1 MQTESLQINKNPS
14 KIETMIYPSQIEI
27 SQKALKNNLLF
38 LKTFYGESVRI
49 SSVVKANAYGHGI
62 EQFVPLAENCGIDHF
77 SVFSIDEAYRVK
89 RSLKNH
95 ADIMIMGW
103 IAPQDIEWAIRNDIE
118 IYVFELL
125 TLEKAVES
133 ARNQDKKAL
142 IHLEIETGMNRTG
155 LTYEAMKKAVRFIH
169 KNNDFIQVRGLCTHY
184 AGAESISNYVRVQ
197 GQIKNFN
204 RTHKWL
210 VKRGIVPDMLHTAC
224 SAASIAYPKT
234 HFDMVRIGILQY
246 GFWPSPETF
255 IHYNHDKSDKTDPLE
270 RVLSW
275 KSRIMSLKTVKSGE
289 FVSYGNTYLAKD
301 DIQIAIIPTGY
312 SHGYSRS
319 LSNQGRALIKGERL
333 AVIGMVNMNMLIADV
348 SGIDNLK
355 LGDEVVFIGKQQE
368 KEISVSSFVEFSDQM
383 NYELLARLP
392 QNIPR
397 IVVN

>member
-1 MQTESLQINKNPS
+1 MPVKSKEMIFPS
-14 KIETMIYPSQIEI
+14 RIEI
-27 SQKALKNNLLF
+27 SQSALQKNFSF
-38 LKTFYGESVRI
+38 LRNYYGEGVRI

-77 SVFSIDEAYRVK
+77 AVFSIDEAIRVK
-89 RSLKNH
+89 KNLKNH

-103 IAPQDIEWAIRNDIE
+103 IAPQDVEWAVINEIE
-118 IYVFELL
+118 LYVFELV
-125 TLEKAVES
+125 TLEKAIEG
-133 ARNQDKKAL
+133 AKKHGKRAL
-142 IHLEIETGMNRTG
+142 IHIEIETGMNRTG
-155 LTYEAMKKAVRFIH
+155 LAPVHLKRAVEIIH
-169 KNNDFIQVRGLCTHY
+169 QNAGFLRVRGLCTHY

-197 GQIKNFN
+197 SQIKNFS
-204 RTHKWL
+204 RTYKWL
-210 VKRGIVPDMLHTAC
+210 AKRAIIPDILHTAC

-255 IHYNHDKSDKTDPLE
+255 IYYNHGSRDKSDPLE

-275 KSRIMSLKTVKSGE
+275 KSQVMSLKSVKSGE
-289 FVSYGNTYLAKD
+289 FVSYGTTYLAKD
-301 DIQIAIIPTGY
+301 DLQIAIIPTGY

-319 LSNQGRALIKGERL
+319 LSNQGRVLIKGERV

-348 SGIDNLK
+348 TGIENVE
-355 LGDEVVFIGKQQE
+355 LGDEVVFIGKQE
-368 KEISVSSFVEFSDQM
+368 GKEISVSSFVEFSDQM

-397 IVVN
+397 VVVN